1 MMKKI
6 LIVGFISFLSFYN
19 AQNKQIVFEPGNFA
33 SVLKK
38 AEKEHKLIFI
48 DAYTTWCGPCKK
60 MAKDIFTLDTV
71 ANYYNSTFIN
81 YKFDMEKGEG
91 IEFAKKYQ
99 VNCYPNLLIL
109 DCKGNIVHRTAGYMS
124 GSEFIAFAKN
134 SLSTDK
140 NFIALKT
147 SYEKTG
153 LTEQTLSAYIQLMEG
168 ACLSPSKGVTSYLK
182 TVKDENLINETNW
195 NLIRDIVTDV
205 NSREINYLI
214 KNYQE
219 FELKYNKAVETKII
233 NTGTL
238 FFSEYLNAK
247 EFDKNA
253 YEKSKLNFLKLNWPY
268 NNLIIYNTELKLNK
282 KFNKPAYYE
291 SVSQPQFLRLNYDN
305 AEALNSM
312 AWSFYEDV
320 NDKKQLEAA
329 VLLAKRA
336 VEIENNYMCLDTY
349 AAVLYKAGHFE
360 EAETEA
366 IKAIETAKKEN
377 LTPEDYKET
386 SELLLKIKAKL
397 KG

>member
-6 LIVGFISFLSFYN
+6 LIVGFISFLSFYK

-99 VNCYPNLLIL
+99 VNCYPNLFIL
-109 DCKGNIVHRTAGYMS
+109 DSKGNIVHRTAGYMS

-134 SLSTDK
+134 SFNSDK

-147 SYEKTG
+147 SYEITG
-153 LTEQTLSAYIQLMEG
+153 LTEQTIGAYIQLMEG
-168 ACLSPSKGVTSYLK
+168 ACLSPSEGVTSYLK

-238 FFSEYLNAK
+238 FFSEFLNAK

-282 KFNKPAYYE
+282 KFNKPVYYE

-329 VLLAKRA
+329 ILMAKRA

-349 AAVLYKAGHFE
+349 AAVLYKAGYFK

-377 LTPEDYKET
+377 LNPEDYKET
-386 SELLLKIKAKL
+386 SELLSKIKAKL